1 MRWDL
6 PSHLQTWAPSLS
18 AWEADLYGSHE
29 GLPPLLLAFCWL
41 WSVGQQHALGMKKKN
56 REENAVWVFILLVP
70 TLWSQHRLNPS
81 QT

>member
-41 WSVGQQHALGMKKKN
+41 WSVGQQHALGMKKKTG
-56 REENAVWVFILLVP
+56 RRMQSGYLSC
-70 TLWSQHRLNPS
+70 WSPPCGVS
-81 QT
+81 TG